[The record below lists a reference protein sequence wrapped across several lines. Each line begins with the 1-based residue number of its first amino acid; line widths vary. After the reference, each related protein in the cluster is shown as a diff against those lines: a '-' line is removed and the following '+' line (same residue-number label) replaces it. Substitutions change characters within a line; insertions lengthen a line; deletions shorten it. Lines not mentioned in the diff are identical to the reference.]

1 MRHLISVAVLAGSL
15 AFVIGGAQALP
26 TQLSQT
32 TTKIGDDGRTV
43 HVINNNDVMICK
55 YVPIVGSRL
64 TSAVCHTAL
73 EWKHIHDYSRE
84 YLEDINRGAGYG
96 DKLQ

>member
-1 MRHLISVAVLAGSL
+1 MRQLISLAVLAGSL
-15 AFVIGGAQALP
+15 AFVIGSAQALP
-26 TQLSQT
+26 TQLGRT
-32 TTKIGDDGRTV
+32 TPKVDDDGRTV

-55 YVPIVGSRL
+55 YTTQAGTRIPL
-64 TSAVCHTAL
+64 AVCHTAL

-96 DKLQ
+96 DRAQ